1 MVEFSPLNQDDEEGT
16 VTIEVP
22 VAEERAAWGSKMQFM
37 LSCISLSVGL
47 GNVWRFPYLVQQD
60 GGGMYTFK
68 KHFLKYSH
76 LFKRRYE
83 LCRCTHLLNR
93 VYVCVHAT
101 HPRQN

>member
-1 MVEFSPLNQDDEEGT
+1 MDSKRLGPPRPVNLEEADDGVVEFSPLNQDDDEGT

-60 GGGMYTFK
+60 GGG
-68 KHFLKYSH
+68 
-76 LFKRRYE
+76 E
-83 LCRCTHLLNR
+83 
-93 VYVCVHAT
+93 
-101 HPRQN
+101 